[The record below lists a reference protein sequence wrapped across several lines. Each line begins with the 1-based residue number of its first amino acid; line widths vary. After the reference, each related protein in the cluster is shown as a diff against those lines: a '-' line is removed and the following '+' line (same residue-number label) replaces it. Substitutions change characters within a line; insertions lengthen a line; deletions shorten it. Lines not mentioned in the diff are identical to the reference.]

1 MNLSQISNKIYPL
14 PEASIQKLEEHIS
27 EVSFPKGH
35 ILLRANKVENSI
47 YFIKKGIARLY
58 TQTPDNE
65 ITFLFCK
72 EGDTLVSLKSYVTGQ
87 KGYEDVELLED
98 CELYQLKT
106 EVLEDLYQ
114 SDIHIANWGRKL
126 AELELIKTE
135 ERFIARQFR
144 TASERYHEL
153 LELHPD
159 LIQRVQ
165 LGHIASYLGISQ
177 VSLSRIRAEIR

>member
-1 MNLSQISNKIYPL
+1 M
-14 PEASIQKLEEHIS
+14 QKLEEHIS

-47 YFIKKGIARLY
+47 YFIQKGIARLY

-72 EGDTLVSLKSYVTGQ
+72 EGDTLMSLKSYVTGQ

-106 EVLEDLYQ
+106 EVLENLYQ

-126 AELELIKTE
+126 AELELVKTE
-135 ERFIARQFR
+135 ERFIAR
-144 TASERYHEL
+144 
-153 LELHPD
+153 
-159 LIQRVQ
+159 
-165 LGHIASYLGISQ
+165 
-177 VSLSRIRAEIR
+177 

>member
-1 MNLSQISNKIYPL
+1 VKQSIPTDMILSHISNTIYPL

-35 ILLRANKVENSI
+35 ILLRANKVESSI

-72 EGDTLVSLKSYVTGQ
+72 EGDTLMSLKSYVTGQ

-114 SDIHIANWGRKL
+114 SDIHIAN
-126 AELELIKTE
+126 
-135 ERFIARQFR
+135 
-144 TASERYHEL
+144 
-153 LELHPD
+153 
-159 LIQRVQ
+159 
-165 LGHIASYLGISQ
+165 
-177 VSLSRIRAEIR
+177 